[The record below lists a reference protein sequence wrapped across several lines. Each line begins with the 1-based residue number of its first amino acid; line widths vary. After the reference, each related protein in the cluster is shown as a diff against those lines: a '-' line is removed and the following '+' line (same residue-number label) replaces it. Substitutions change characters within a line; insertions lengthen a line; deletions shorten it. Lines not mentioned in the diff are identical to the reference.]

1 MVYSSIFRQMVVL
14 DVGMGL
20 NLSNAEPTVCLNSL
34 LGDDQVITREEYLA
48 WTFNSLERL
57 LDSAILSSSNHE
69 LDKVMDLYHEYWLHT
84 GQKVRIQD
92 ADSNYEDGEV
102 LSIDKDGFLMVK
114 VGDGSVKT
122 VHPDGSSFDMMQGHI
137 VPKEK
142 R

>member
-48 WTFNSLERL
+48 WTFNSLEKL
-57 LDSAILSSSNHE
+57 LDSAILSSSDHE
-69 LDKVMDLYHEYWLHT
+69 LDKVMDLYHEYRLHT
-84 GQKVRIQD
+84 GQKIRIQD
-92 ADSNYEDGEV
+92 ADSNCEEGEV
-102 LSIDKDGFLMVK
+102 VSIDKDGFLMVK

-122 VHPDGSSFDMMQGHI
+122 VHPDGNSLDIMQGPI
-137 VPKEK
+137 VPKV
-142 R
+142 